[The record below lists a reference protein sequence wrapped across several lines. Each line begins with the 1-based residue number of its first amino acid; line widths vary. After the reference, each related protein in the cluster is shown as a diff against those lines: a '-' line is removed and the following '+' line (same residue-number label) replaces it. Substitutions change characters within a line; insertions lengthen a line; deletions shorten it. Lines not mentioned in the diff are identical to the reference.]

1 MSPLEQ
7 FLSELEELLPEICT
21 DKDLIDL
28 LPDIFKN
35 PSALHRMRARGQTPE
50 YFFIAPY
57 FYYLR
62 GNIISWLRSRHQ
74 CNDTTHPQV
83 NEEAIACQSV

>member
-1 MSPLEQ
+1 MSPLDQ
-7 FLSELEELLPEICT
+7 FLSELETDMPEICT

-35 PSALHRMRARGQTPE
+35 PGCLHRMRARGQSPE
-50 YFFIAPY
+50 HFFIAPN

-62 GNIISWLRSRHQ
+62 GNVISWLRSRHQ
-74 CNDTTHPQV
+74 CGDITNPQV
-83 NEEAIACQSV
+83 NEESRACQPA